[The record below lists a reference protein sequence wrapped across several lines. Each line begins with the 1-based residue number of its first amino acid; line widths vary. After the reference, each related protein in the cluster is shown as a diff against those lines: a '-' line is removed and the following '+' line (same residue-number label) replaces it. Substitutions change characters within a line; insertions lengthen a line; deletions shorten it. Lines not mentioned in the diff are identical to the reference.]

1 MPNSLS
7 NRLREIVLKHDE
19 TNQSA
24 LKLFVRVSSHKDFL
38 QFVKREVREER
49 DVMAVVRFF

>member
-7 NRLREIVLKHDE
+7 NRLREIVHNE

-24 LKLFVRVSSHKDFL
+24 SKLFVRVSSHKDFL